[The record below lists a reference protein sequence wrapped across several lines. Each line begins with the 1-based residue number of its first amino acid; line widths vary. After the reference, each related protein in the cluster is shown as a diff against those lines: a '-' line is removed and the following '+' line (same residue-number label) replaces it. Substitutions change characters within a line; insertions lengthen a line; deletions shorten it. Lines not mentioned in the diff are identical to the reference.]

1 MTELALLLGL
11 GALGYVLAGNPAF
24 SDSAKNPRETFIAP
38 ASQSLTNDQ
47 VNNETSAE
55 GHSNMVPFFGA
66 RVTQSMYSGANEGV
80 LDQYTGRGETT
91 FYHKREEKS
100 F

>member
-24 SDSAKNPRETFIAP
+24 SEPMKNPRETFIAP
-38 ASQSLTNDQ
+38 ASQSETNDN
-47 VNNETSAE
+47 VENETSPE

-66 RVTQSMYSGANEGV
+66 RVTQSTYSGANEGV
-80 LDQYTGRGETT
+80 LDQ
-91 FYHKREEKS
+91 
-100 F
+100 

>member
-24 SDSAKNPRETFIAP
+24 SEPMKNPRETFLNP
-38 ASQSLTNDQ
+38 SSQSDDNDQ
-47 VNNETSAE
+47 VNNETSPE

-66 RVTQSMYSGANEGV
+66 RVTQSM
-80 LDQYTGRGETT
+80 
-91 FYHKREEKS
+91 
-100 F
+100 